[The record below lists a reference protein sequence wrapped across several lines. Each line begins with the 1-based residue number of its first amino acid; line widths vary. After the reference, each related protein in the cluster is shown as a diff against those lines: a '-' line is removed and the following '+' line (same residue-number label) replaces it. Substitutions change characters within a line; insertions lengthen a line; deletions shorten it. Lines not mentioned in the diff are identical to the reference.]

1 MNWSTKLPLIAI
13 LRGIRP
19 EEAEE
24 HVAVLIDAGFEAI
37 EIPLNSPDWQKSITS
52 VVATFG
58 HKALI
63 GAGTVLEPEQVD
75 LLATLNS
82 QLVVTPNTDSA
93 VIRRAV
99 EKGMTVAAGCATAS
113 EAFAALKAGAQA
125 LKIFPSSAFG
135 PDYIKALKAVLP
147 ADVPVFAVGGV
158 TPENLHTF
166 LAAGCIGAGLGSDL
180 YRAGQPVSR
189 TAEQARAFVA
199 AYKEAVQ

>member
-24 HVAVLIDAGFEAI
+24 HVAALIEAGFEAI
-37 EIPLNSPDWQKSITS
+37 EIPLNSPDWQKSIAS
-52 VVATFG
+52 MVALFG
-58 HKALI
+58 DKALI
-63 GAGTVLEPEQVD
+63 GAGTVLDPEQVD
-75 LLATLNS
+75 LLATINS
-82 QLVVTPNTDSA
+82 QLVVTPNTDTA

-158 TPENLHTF
+158 TPENLHAF

-189 TAEQARAFVA
+189 TVEQARAFVA

>member
-1 MNWSTKLPLIAI
+1 MNWTTNLPLIAI
-13 LRGIRP
+13 LRGIHP
-19 EEAEE
+19 EEVEE
-24 HVAVLIDAGFEAI
+24 HVGALIEAGFDAI
-37 EIPLNSPDWQKSITS
+37 EIPLNSPEWARSIASMVT
-52 VVATFG
+52 TFG

-75 LLATLNS
+75 QLAAINS
-82 QLVVTPNTDSA
+82 KLVVTPNTDVA
-93 VIRRAV
+93 VIRHAV
-99 EKGMTVAAGCATAS
+99 GKGMTVAAGCATAS

-158 TPENLHTF
+158 TPENLHAF
-166 LAAGCIGAGLGSDL
+166 LAAGCVGAGLGSDL
-180 YRAGQPVSR
+180 YRPGQPVSR
-189 TAEQARAFVA
+189 TAAQARAFVA